1 MVDKLVVSHSL
12 VSVGSV
18 SVVRCAFR
26 DHFIDRVDVILGL
39 VCHRISGKINRRYH
53 IFKVVGCQ
61 CQCVVGLVIRVA
73 GSLCQMVHDV
83 PECRIQDVAVCVIAD
98 GRQNSSFCILDVEL
112 VLSFFQLAASESL
125 GSADRVLTLCVV
137 EVLER
142 VSKCK
147 LKSLEQVV
155 ECQFSI
161 GFRFYAYL
169 DQALLVVMECC
180 CDLEDRGIICHTVV
194 GVCSVLVLHCTGR
207 NDLTDRVIILS
218 ILYIAV
224 LVLIHAVKVIL
235 DQVECDRSILLIV
248 LGVYIFNNVF
258 ECLIR
263 AVEFECEVSG
273 VQDPSKQSLFCIQLQ
288 CAFCMVLVMEV
299 ISIAVLDL
307 DIELL
312 YAVFDLF
319 TRRCNSH
326 IQGDLCRVIREV
338 ILSVINLGDRVG
350 EAILKIFDPVDSDN
364 DHILLGI
371 IYGAFLCLV
380 VHNVSECRILDGPS
394 GVGSVD
400 HVRALDSC
408 DLSILAAD
416 DELKFFVLRQTVCEL
431 LGAGDILLAS
441 CLVIVLKLGLGICCN
456 LYIQLGYAFLKLI
469 LGHLNSHFDGIYGCS
484 VISDA
489 GLSVAVYVALKLS
502 HFVLS
507 CQVFL
512 KIFLAVV
519 DLGHCDQVSFR
530 IFFCPKSQIV
540 RIRIHNIPENRILDH
555 AGCII
560 DYCSKDFSG
569 LIRDLKRELFILKHT
584 AIQEFS

>member
-1 MVDKLVVSHSL
+1 
-12 VSVGSV
+12 
-18 SVVRCAFR
+18 
-26 DHFIDRVDVILGL
+26 
-39 VCHRISGKINRRYH
+39 
-53 IFKVVGCQ
+53 
-61 CQCVVGLVIRVA
+61 
-73 GSLCQMVHDV
+73 MVHDV

-180 CDLEDRGIICHTVV
+180 CDLEDRGIICHAVV

-235 DQVECDRSILLIV
+235 DQVECDRSILLIG
-248 LGVYIFNNVF
+248 LSINCINDFF

-263 AVEFECEVSG
+263 TLEVECEVVP
-273 VQDPSKQSLFCIQLQ
+273 VQEPSEQSLFCIQLQ

-299 ISIAVLDL
+299 ISFAVLDL

-312 YAVFDLF
+312 YARFDF
-319 TRRCNSH
+319 FSRRCHGYVQS
-326 IQGDLCRVIREV
+326 DLCCVIREV
-338 ILSVINLGDRVG
+338 ILTVIDLSDLVG
-350 EAILKIFDPVDSDN
+350 EAILKILDPVDSDN

-371 IYGAFLCLV
+371 IYGACFCLV
-380 VHNVSECRILDGPS
+380 VHYVSESRILDGPS

-431 LGAGDILLAS
+431 LGAGDALLAP
-441 CLVIVLKLGLGICCN
+441 CLVVVREYNVVCFGLSFHIQNGCIVRIDLHSHIDGLLRGFIICDADSCTDD
-456 LYIQLGYAFLKLI
+456 LF
-469 LGHLNSHFDGIYGCS
+469 CS
-484 VISDA
+484 VGS
-489 GLSVAVYVALKLS
+489 ALKLFHVVVS
-502 HFVLS
+502 DRDGLQISICVFCCCPARFKVRINNILELRICDHAMLIICYFTKLCSVCSLDHELEFF
-507 CQVFL
+507 CFDDTAAQVFRSGDRL
-512 KIFLAVV
+512 GNSLCFVGIHKIDFL
-519 DLGHCDQVSFR
+519 CR
-530 IFFCPKSQIV
+530 I
-540 RIRIHNIPENRILDH
+540 E
-555 AGCII
+555 
-560 DYCSKDFSG
+560 
-569 LIRDLKRELFILKHT
+569 
-584 AIQEFS
+584 